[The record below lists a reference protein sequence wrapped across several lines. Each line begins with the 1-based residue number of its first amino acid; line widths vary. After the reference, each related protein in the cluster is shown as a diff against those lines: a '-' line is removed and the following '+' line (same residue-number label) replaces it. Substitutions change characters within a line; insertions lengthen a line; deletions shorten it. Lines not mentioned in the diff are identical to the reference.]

1 MKNAA
6 QAIAFAIVGIFLG
19 SLMAGMVG
27 HWQSLPTEALEEE
40 PVVLNPSQAT
50 SPGHVVFGQYIS
62 SDNCGHCSKQG
73 GGSDAHHAI
82 KVNHPDEYVYIT
94 YMSASFGSTNTAR
107 AGNVAPY
114 NWAWTTGGAPDA
126 YFGDR
131 TDRRQSGASS
141 NYDTYDNQFSSGGG
155 MHSTVNDY
163 GMSAAISQNGGNY
176 DISISYRYKGSGTA
190 ASNMKLYAALVDKDC
205 TGYSY
210 SSGIPHG
217 YNCWMAWL
225 TAGDTYKSKNSGT
238 GSAFHSVTVSSTQT
252 TQSWTSVPTS
262 VVPGGINKAIVVA
275 ALMSGNSVSVGGS
288 SPHVYHAIDSTMGPK
303 MDIGVSGLSVSNN
316 QGTNSYVR
324 GDTLTLQADVRNT
337 GDLDYSNGGSLQFFY
352 KNGATSTAID
362 SVAIPTLNSAQGS
375 PYLTAT
381 ATFDTSNL
389 PSSVWSTNFG
399 ARLVGVSGDMAGT
412 NNVAEMGVNHDRPPM
427 VKSPQAIG
435 SNVVER
441 GSFVTILAKGDAND
455 NVDTIDTMSFEVEV
469 SPTGQNIWDASV
481 VSGGENVLY
490 RDSAQEG
497 REYFVTPIGAMA
509 AGDYDIRTRTVDS
522 RGQTSGWATSQKLFE
537 LANGR
542 PVITA
547 SPVPTVMCDLS
558 TRVSMVGHVFDPET
572 PLSDLL
578 ITSTSPNFVAWHASS
593 EELEVRFPHDNGCPL
608 GQKGIEIRVD
618 DGADYSQDGELPYG
632 TLLFNVI
639 ENGQPRWD
647 GLPIQVVDEG
657 STGFLLLSS
666 YLSDTDDTG
675 AAVDASMLSLQI
687 IENSNPEVIAVEL
700 NGNTLGYQTVDDDVN
715 GETVVTLRASDGE
728 QFSDQTVT
736 IRINPVN
743 DAPRLDMTDIEEI
756 DLKTNR
762 QKIINLNSRL
772 TDIDS
777 PQGTYWVNNPQSTE
791 RGSARLLTGDL
802 ILEFEEVGVQVVTI
816 STTDGYATNS
826 YEIVVNVFDSMPF
839 YVAKTDDGSGHMYV
853 NMMNTYETQTPTA
866 NFSLTDGA
874 PVYTVITVTWSLCN
888 ELSGTCDG
896 FWEYDLDMSRSI
908 TGWSQEMNLPSS
920 YGDGGYARANGMRNM
935 DYIGL
940 AVRAVDVSGQEYKTI
955 ETTKWLTTESLPSPG
970 EMDDELLAWYLSDLE
985 ADIADT
991 EEQIA
996 TDDTGDVTALEQ
1008 ILMTLKAD
1016 YKTACEDSRATCQS
1030 DSVQSNA
1037 GDDDSSALNTD
1048 VILIVLGVLIV
1059 AALLGLMFMRNNRGQ
1074 PEELKWNQ
1082 ATLPAH
1088 DLVANSMYGGAQQL
1102 FQQPA
1107 SYTAPVAQQVSPYGA
1122 PVTQQVAP
1130 YSAPVAQ
1137 HTPLYGAP
1145 VAQQA
1150 SPYTAPAVAP
1160 VHHAPTPQLTG
1171 PPLPP
1176 GGLPAGWTMEQW
1188 AYYGQQYLDRLR
1200 GL

>member
-1 MKNAA
+1 
-6 QAIAFAIVGIFLG
+6 
-19 SLMAGMVG
+19 
-27 HWQSLPTEALEEE
+27 
-40 PVVLNPSQAT
+40 
-50 SPGHVVFGQYIS
+50 
-62 SDNCGHCSKQG
+62 
-73 GGSDAHHAI
+73 
-82 KVNHPDEYVYIT
+82 
-94 YMSASFGSTNTAR
+94 
-107 AGNVAPY
+107 
-114 NWAWTTGGAPDA
+114 
-126 YFGDR
+126 
-131 TDRRQSGASS
+131 
-141 NYDTYDNQFSSGGG
+141 
-155 MHSTVNDY
+155 
-163 GMSAAISQNGGNY
+163 
-176 DISISYRYKGSGTA
+176 
-190 ASNMKLYAALVDKDC
+190 
-205 TGYSY
+205 
-210 SSGIPHG
+210 
-217 YNCWMAWL
+217 
-225 TAGDTYKSKNSGT
+225 
-238 GSAFHSVTVSSTQT
+238 
-252 TQSWTSVPTS
+252 
-262 VVPGGINKAIVVA
+262 
-275 ALMSGNSVSVGGS
+275 
-288 SPHVYHAIDSTMGPK
+288 
-303 MDIGVSGLSVSNN
+303 
-316 QGTNSYVR
+316 
-324 GDTLTLQADVRNT
+324 
-337 GDLDYSNGGSLQFFY
+337 
-352 KNGATSTAID
+352 
-362 SVAIPTLNSAQGS
+362 
-375 PYLTAT
+375 
-381 ATFDTSNL
+381 
-389 PSSVWSTNFG
+389 
-399 ARLVGVSGDMAGT
+399 
-412 NNVAEMGVNHDRPPM
+412 
-427 VKSPQAIG
+427 
-435 SNVVER
+435 
-441 GSFVTILAKGDAND
+441 
-455 NVDTIDTMSFEVEV
+455 
-469 SPTGQNIWDASV
+469 
-481 VSGGENVLY
+481 
-490 RDSAQEG
+490 
-497 REYFVTPIGAMA
+497 
-509 AGDYDIRTRTVDS
+509 
-522 RGQTSGWATSQKLFE
+522 
-537 LANGR
+537 
-542 PVITA
+542 
-547 SPVPTVMCDLS
+547 
-558 TRVSMVGHVFDPET
+558 MVGHVFDPET

-578 ITSTSPNFVAWHASS
+578 ITSTSPNFIAWHASS
-593 EELEVRFPHDNGCPL
+593 EELEVRFPYDNGCPL

-618 DGADYSQDGELPYG
+618 DGGDYSEDGELPYG

-657 STGFLLLSS
+657 SSGFLMLTS

-675 AAVDASMLSLQI
+675 EEVDASMLSVQI
-687 IENSNPEVIAVEL
+687 LENSNPEVIAVEL

-736 IRINPVN
+736 IRINPIN

-816 STTDGYATNS
+816 STDDGYAQNS

-866 NFSLTDGA
+866 NFSLTDAA

-896 FWEYDLDMSRSI
+896 FWEYDLDMSRSS

-940 AVRAVDVSGQEYKTI
+940 AVRAVDVSGQEYKTT

-996 TDDTGDVTALEQ
+996 TDDSGDVTALEQ
-1008 ILMTLKAD
+1008 ILMTLKSD

-1037 GDDDSSALNTD
+1037 GEDDSSAFNTD
-1048 VILIVLGVLIV
+1048 VILIVLGVIIV
-1059 AALLGLMFMRNNRGQ
+1059 AALLGLMFMRSNRSQ
-1074 PEELKWNQ
+1074 PEELKWNE

-1107 SYTAPVAQQVSPYGA
+1107 QYTAPVAQHP
-1122 PVTQQVAP
+1122 
-1130 YSAPVAQ
+1130 
-1137 HTPLYGAP
+1137 
-1145 VAQQA
+1145 A
-1150 SPYTAPAVAP
+1150 SVVHQTTSAVAP
-1160 VHHAPTPQLTG
+1160 VHHAPAPQLTG

-1176 GGLPAGWTMEQW
+1176 GGLPAGWTAEQW

-1200 GL
+1200 GQ